1 MATNLARFFTPSY
14 YSPSYFPATASSDG
28 TPVSGSV
35 YRDRDAYAAVVTA
48 LSDTGEFAEV
58 FFGTAPDQRAAGSDS
73 VPAAVITPVGWAE
86 FDDAEPVVII
96 RQVSYVLTLVVRDE
110 DPLAR
115 CESLDRLSCVAQN
128 ALDGSN
134 LESGCL
140 PAYTKLRRGRF
151 EWGSTHPEQSLVLD
165 GEFTYLVPSL
175 AGHNTRL
182 L

>member
-1 MATNLARFFTPSY
+1 MATSLARFFTPDY
-14 YSPSYFPATASSDG
+14 FSPFYFPALASPDDTTASIF
-28 TPVSGSV
+28 V

-48 LSDTGEFAEV
+48 LSATGEFAEV
-58 FFGTAPDQRAAGSDS
+58 FFGTAPDQRSAGADS

-86 FDDAEPVVII
+86 SDDAEPVVVI
-96 RQVSYVLTLVVRDE
+96 RQVSYALTLVVRDE
-110 DPLAR
+110 DPLTR

-151 EWGSTHPEQSLVLD
+151 EWGSIHPEQSLVLY

-175 AGHNTRL
+175 AGHNTRMT
-182 L
+182 